1 MESALLEGLGG
12 PLGRHARR
20 RGIWFNPLAWTILVA
35 TGTYLLLV
43 VRQLPCLQTSAINP
57 INAYI
62 RLCYSD
68 IPLTWSSGG
77 LGLGALPFGGDQMS
91 YPPVLGMVLL
101 LAAFLARLFGA
112 PVAETL
118 DLQGQ
123 LDGAQLYFGVV
134 VVLLFVGFLGFV
146 LCMSFLGEYSQQG
159 RRRTWHGMAAAASPV
174 VLAAGL
180 VSYDLLGVGLAALGL
195 LLVVRGQLME
205 GAIVLGL
212 AFGAGLMAMPFIL
225 AVLVHLTLRNRWRD
239 AGRYTAGVVGTIV
252 VIHLPLAIQRWQAVA
267 DYYGSVLNGEA
278 GYGSLYFLPQFF
290 GFHWRAAGSFG
301 LMLTG
306 FALIAVICWAYNT
319 QRDPQLGG
327 WLVVFVF
334 VTVALGAEYTPQTA
348 LWLLLAI
355 LVARPPRSWLV
366 AFTVVE
372 VCYWAAVW
380 GYLAGHLNYTH
391 SGNPGLYVLATLV
404 HIGFAVAIAVRALRG
419 SRPQRNQL

>member
-43 VRQLPCLQTSAINP
+43 VRQLPCVQTSAANP
-57 INAYI
+57 INTYI

-77 LGLGALPFGGDQMS
+77 LSLGALPFGGDQMA
-91 YPPVLGMVLL
+91 YPPLLGMVLL
-101 LAAFLARLFGA
+101 LATFLAKLFGA

-118 DLQGQ
+118 DMQGQ

-134 VVLLFVGFLGFV
+134 AVLLFVGFLGFV
-146 LCMSFLGEYSQQG
+146 LCMSFLGEDSQQG
-159 RRRTWHGMAAAASPV
+159 RWRTWYGMAAAASPV

-195 LLVVRGQLME
+195 LLVIRGLLVE
-205 GAIVLGL
+205 GAIALGL
-212 AFGAGLMAMPFIL
+212 AFGAGLMAMPIIL
-225 AVLVHLTLRNRWRD
+225 AVLVHLALQSRWRD
-239 AGRYTAGVVGTIV
+239 LVRYAAGVAGTIV
-252 VIHLPLAIQRWQAVA
+252 VIHLPLAIQQWQALA
-267 DYYGSVLNGEA
+267 DYYGTVLNGEA
-278 GYGSLYFLPQFF
+278 GYGSLYFLPQVF
-290 GFHWRAAGSFG
+290 GFHWRAAGSFA
-301 LMLTG
+301 LMVTG
-306 FALIAVICWAYNT
+306 FALIAVIAWAYIT

-334 VTVALGAEYTPQTA
+334 LTVALGAEYTPQTA

-355 LVARPPRSWLV
+355 LVARVPRSWLV
-366 AFTVVE
+366 TFTVVE

-380 GYLAGHLNYTH
+380 GYLAGHLNYAR
-391 SGNPGLYVLATLV
+391 SGNPGLYVLATLF
-404 HIGFAVAIAVRALRG
+404 HIGFAVAVAVRALRCAQPRE
-419 SRPQRNQL
+419 SQL